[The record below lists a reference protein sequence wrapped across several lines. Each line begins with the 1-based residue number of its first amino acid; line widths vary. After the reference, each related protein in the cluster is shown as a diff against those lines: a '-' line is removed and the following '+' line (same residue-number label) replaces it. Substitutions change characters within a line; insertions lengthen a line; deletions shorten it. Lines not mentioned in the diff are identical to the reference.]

1 MMLRPGSDRRSP
13 VALVVRS
20 AALAVLVLG
29 ATGCMEGQR
38 PSFEDSPTVEGT
50 MTGDPAIDAVLT
62 RLDAVS
68 DSVFTAEFTATLLFG
83 GAVSSSTVTRDATQT
98 RQSVTI
104 GNVRYIS
111 EASGR
116 RTCALDTLICEPEIQ
131 AAAVSNTGLTPDFA
145 FGDMAKRLRRDA
157 VARIGTATPSNIELA
172 GRTSTCVDVPVSG
185 GTKQYC
191 VFDNGV
197 IARFVGADLSLDVLT
212 TTDVVDEALFTP

>member
-13 VALVVRS
+13 VALAVRS
-20 AALAVLVLG
+20 TALAVLALG
-29 ATGCMEGQR
+29 VAGCMEGQR

-68 DSVFTAEFTATLLFG
+68 DSVFTAEFTVTLLFG
-83 GAVSSSTVTRDATQT
+83 GAVSSSTVSGDAAQT

-111 EASGR
+111 EATGR

-157 VARIGTATPSNIELA
+157 VARIGTATASDIELA

-197 IARFVGADLSLDVLT
+197 IARFAGADLTVDALT
-212 TTDVVDEALFTP
+212 ITDVVDETLFTP